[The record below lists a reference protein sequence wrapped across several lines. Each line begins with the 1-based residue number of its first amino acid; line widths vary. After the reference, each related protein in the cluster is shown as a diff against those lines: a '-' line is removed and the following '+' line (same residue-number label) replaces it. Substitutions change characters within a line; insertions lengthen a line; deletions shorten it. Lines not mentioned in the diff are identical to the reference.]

1 MKNVFLILSYSILFL
16 ACNPAENSNNSTSF
30 SLSGKL
36 EHANAEWLYLENMSR
51 DGVKVIDSTQVNE
64 SGDFNFEQAKPQVGF
79 YRLRITEQNFVMLIL
94 DSTQKVT
101 ITGDAANIGS
111 TAVVKGSKDT
121 EVFNQVNEYA
131 KSVQL
136 GQDSL
141 SRLLQNFANANKN
154 NEKLIQAY
162 NDSVVEQSLKLV
174 RDYEGKITKLVRS
187 DLSLF
192 ANIAIVSQLRPNDFN
207 LLRDSVANA
216 LAVKY
221 PESTDVKD
229 FKKSIAAILNLEV
242 GRIAPDFTLA
252 TADGKPVALSS
263 FKGKYV
269 MIDFWA
275 SWCKPCRAEF
285 PNLKKVYA
293 QYKSKGFEIFGVS
306 IDEKEQDWLGALKN
320 EQPSWLQV
328 RDNAGQQNSVA
339 ALYAISYIP
348 QTYLLDKDGKI
359 IAKELR
365 GAELEKKLAEILK

>member
-1 MKNVFLILSYSILFL
+1 MVKYFSIFITATILF
-16 ACNPAENSNNSTSF
+16 ACGGTQKNNTSF

-36 EHANAEWLYLENMSR
+36 EHPNGEWLFLENMSR

-64 SGDFNFEQAKPQVGF
+64 SGDFNFEHAKPQVGF

-141 SRLLQNFANANKN
+141 SRLLQAFANANKN
-154 NEKLIQAY
+154 NEKLIRAY
-162 NDSVVEQSLKLV
+162 NDSVVEQSLKMV
-174 RDYEGKITKLVRS
+174 RDYEGKITKLVRG

-242 GRIAPDFTLA
+242 GRTAPDFTLA

-285 PNLKKVYA
+285 PNLKKTYA
-293 QYKSKGFEIFGVS
+293 KYKSKGFEIFGVS
-306 IDEKEQDWLGALKN
+306 IDEKEQDWLGALKS

-339 ALYAISYIP
+339 ALYAVSYIP